1 MEVAEQIRQAIITE
15 DKKILCPYCRKINGQ
30 LTGQETIRNYKV
42 RCRGSGGRLE
52 HFFMLNVEKE
62 EK

>member
-15 DKKILCPYCRKINGQ
+15 DKKILCPYCHKINGQ

-42 RCRGSGGRLE
+42 RCRGSSGRLE